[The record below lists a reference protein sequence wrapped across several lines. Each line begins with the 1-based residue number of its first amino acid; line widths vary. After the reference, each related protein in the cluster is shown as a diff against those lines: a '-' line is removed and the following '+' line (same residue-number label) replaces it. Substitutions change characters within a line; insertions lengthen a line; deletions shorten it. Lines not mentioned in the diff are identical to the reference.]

1 MDVLKSYG
9 RGDSSQGYKNCLE
22 LVSAPVIHD
31 EMAFALWR
39 QLRSDFSPPIEIL
52 GEAVRS
58 VGGSVTPPAEL
69 PPRASTEE
77 PAPRPLKRSFSD
89 APCAKTAISYNV
101 FSQTYS
107 ACGEAPIDLQSCICT
122 KNNNLAAISTS
133 ISKSISYS
141 CGSSASDDQ
150 TSAAAVMSQ
159 YCNPDATVNF
169 ATPTANIVTQ
179 YATDLPA
186 FSNMAPCAQS
196 GVAYAIS
203 SMTSLCPEA
212 ASLMAP
218 CICAKNDNSARVSRS
233 VASLVRYSCSNA
245 ADVTSA
251 GEFYNAYCAMNKGT
265 TAFPQPSPPPG
276 DMTYYMTALSQ
287 YSSLAPC
294 AQSGMSNAMY
304 SLTSY
309 LCPSGPQAM
318 ASCMCLKDGVTNLVT
333 STLTSDVKYYCSSTA
348 SEDVSSALA
357 VLDFYCKAAKNEVVA
372 TVAESIAQTYPTA
385 RAGTGSG
392 TSGPL
397 QTGSGI
403 TLGNGTLSSG
413 DGKENTG
420 PSITAII
427 GGVVALI
434 GALGIV
440 GLVWFVLYRRRK
452 KSQAQFPIC
461 STIGPPEM
469 TGPPELGGTMLSTL
483 PPKSPALS
491 VSKVSSYR
499 SDTVSPVSAYGNG
512 RFAPPPMGVE
522 LHGQDRVPV
531 LPEMPAGT
539 NGMLQPGGHFMPI
552 ELHGHAGQHFGQVFP
567 VPPEPQGGGVGVPHP
582 QSPVEAQGQPVYQMP
597 NEPHSA

>member
-1 MDVLKSYG
+1 MGVATQAASIVYVTDL
-9 RGDSSQGYKNCLE
+9 
-22 LVSAPVIHD
+22 PVYT
-31 EMAFALWR
+31 L
-39 QLRSDFSPPIEIL
+39 L
-52 GEAVRS
+52 
-58 VGGSVTPPAEL
+58 
-69 PPRASTEE
+69 
-77 PAPRPLKRSFSD
+77 
-89 APCAKTAISYNV
+89 APCVKTAISYNV

-107 ACGEAPIDLQSCICT
+107 ACGEAPTDLQSCICT
-122 KNNNLAAISTS
+122 KNNNLEAISTS
-133 ISKSISYS
+133 ISKSVSYS

-245 ADVTSA
+245 ADVTAA

-357 VLDFYCKAAKNEVVA
+357 VLDFYCRAAKNEVVA

-385 RAGTGSG
+385 RAGTSSG

-403 TLGNGTLSSG
+403 TLGNGTLSGG

-427 GGVVALI
+427 GGVVALL
-434 GALGIV
+434 GAFAIV

-452 KSQAQFPIC
+452 KSQPRFPIC

-512 RFAPPPMGVE
+512 GFAPPPMGVE

-552 ELHGHAGQHFGQVFP
+552 ELHGHAGQHFGQAFP
-567 VPPEPQGGGVGVPHP
+567 VPSKLQGGK
-582 QSPVEAQGQPVYQMP
+582 MP
-597 NEPHSA
+597 NEPHSASTAGEFDTCL